1 MDGNVEAQQS
11 ARAGESIC
19 RSIDIADHIG
29 LIRYLAAKWIEHGKL
44 AGYERNEIVNEAV
57 LQAHE
62 LLANKYNPSLATV
75 STFLGRFLFGR
86 VEYSLLVG
94 SGLRKREGG
103 WKKPAELDPKKNQQ
117 SPDPSEI
124 VEMKNYLE
132 SAHPDL
138 KPTLMRIIEG
148 ESIRKIA
155 LESLD
160 TTDTNKRSRAVS
172 ELRTMLRIEMN
183 RLKRLK

>member
-1 MDGNVEAQQS
+1 MDGNVSTQQPTRPS
-11 ARAGESIC
+11 EGIC
-19 RSIDIADHIG
+19 RSDDVADHIG
-29 LIRYLAAKWIEHGKL
+29 LIRYLVGKWVEHGKL
-44 AGYERNEIVNEAV
+44 NGYERNEIVNEAV
-57 LQAHE
+57 VQAHE
-62 LLANKYNPSLATV
+62 LLTKKYNPDLATV

-103 WKKPAELDPKKNQQ
+103 WKKPLELDPKRQDQ
-117 SPDPSEI
+117 EPDPAAV
-124 VEMKNYLE
+124 VEMQNYIDA
-132 SAHPDL
+132 AHPDIR
-138 KPTLMRIIEG
+138 PTLLRIIEG

-160 TTDTNKRSRAVS
+160 TTDANKRSRAVS
-172 ELRTMLRIEMN
+172 ELRAMLRIEMN